1 MPKVIIS
8 GKVKKFPYTS
18 MGVAMAKKASM
29 KKNVKMIV
37 DKKAKRKKVSK
48 KDKPDM
54 EGMY

>member
-1 MPKVIIS
+1 
-8 GKVKKFPYTS
+8 

-54 EGMY
+54 GGMY